1 MKHALAIAVM
11 LLNSAFALAQE
22 KTGPDLRAVYG
33 KPVTVTRGVALT
45 RSARHQGLKL
55 SFQEGKIQP
64 NWAQLSTEKQKLTY
78 GPLKVSAAPRL
89 MFNHDGQTGFGAD
102 LSLCI
107 LGAVDISHSAQ
118 FGSIS
123 QQTTT
128 ARLAPERFLSLKMT
142 RSVSA
147 HQQPITRLGPELSLF
162 QKTNLSFEHAFDGN
176 PHQVFL
182 TSNIQF

>member
-1 MKHALAIAVM
+1 MKHCLAIALM
-11 LLNSAFALAQE
+11 LLTSAFTLAQE
-22 KTGPDLRAVYG
+22 EPSPELQAVYG
-33 KPVTVTRGVALT
+33 RPVTVDRGVALT
-45 RSARHQGLKL
+45 RSAQHQGLKL
-55 SFQEGKIQP
+55 SFQEGKTQP
-64 NWAQLSTEKQKLTY
+64 NWAQLSTAKHKLTD

-107 LGAVDISHSAQ
+107 LGAVDVSHSAQ
-118 FGSIS
+118 FGSIA
-123 QQTTT
+123 QQITT
-128 ARLAPERFLSLKMT
+128 ARLAPERFVSLKMT

-147 HQQPITRLGPELSLF
+147 HQQPITRLGPEFSLF
-162 QKTNLSFEHAFDGN
+162 KKTNLSFEHAFDGN